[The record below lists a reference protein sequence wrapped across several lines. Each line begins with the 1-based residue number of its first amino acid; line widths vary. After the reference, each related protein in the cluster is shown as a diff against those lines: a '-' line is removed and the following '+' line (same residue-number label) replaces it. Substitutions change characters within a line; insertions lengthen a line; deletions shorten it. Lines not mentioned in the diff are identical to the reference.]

1 MKAALYQGQG
11 KIEMTTLPDPVCT
24 DDGVILQNI
33 YASICGTDVAVYTH
47 GTGLGHKITIG
58 GEFGHEVVCRIKEK
72 GKNVQRLS
80 VGDRVY
86 PYPRLVTGDTKRAG
100 TIGGF
105 SERPSGI
112 CAAWRKILKRRN
124 GWRNFSRV
132 YERKSLRAPAC

>member
-72 GKNVQRLS
+72 GKNTKDAPSICTYHVTNKNIAPSKITDRL
-80 VGDRVY
+80 
-86 PYPRLVTGDTKRAG
+86 
-100 TIGGF
+100 
-105 SERPSGI
+105 
-112 CAAWRKILKRRN
+112 
-124 GWRNFSRV
+124 
-132 YERKSLRAPAC
+132 